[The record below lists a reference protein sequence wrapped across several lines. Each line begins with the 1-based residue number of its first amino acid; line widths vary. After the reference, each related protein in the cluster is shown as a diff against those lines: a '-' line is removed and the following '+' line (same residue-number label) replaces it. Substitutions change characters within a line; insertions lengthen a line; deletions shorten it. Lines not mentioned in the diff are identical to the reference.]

1 MGLRVRVRDRL
12 RVVAGARGWTRVRV
26 RVRGLDGAHIQGVT
40 RTILGGVWLGLGFG
54 GAHAGRVFVRT
65 RRGASLL

>member
-1 MGLRVRVRDRL
+1 MKVRVRDRV
-12 RVVAGARGWTRVRV
+12 RVGARGCVRVRV
-26 RVRGLDGAHIQGVT
+26 SVRGLDGAHIQGVT